1 MTSPQGSTASE
12 RRTALYDLHVALS
25 ARMVPF
31 AGWEMPLQYGRGIV
45 EETRAVR
52 EHAGVFDV
60 SHMGRLFVVGA
71 DAARMVRR
79 AVTYDVTSLPEGR
92 GHYALMCND
101 EGGILDDPYVYR
113 LDAVRL
119 LVVGNAINADRD
131 RERIRSLA
139 EPAWEA
145 DLVDRQAQTVMLAVQ
160 GPKAR
165 EIVARV
171 AGPEAVRLD
180 RRACHELPYQGVK
193 LFVSRTGYTGED
205 GCELVTSAD
214 VGRHLWTR
222 LIAEGAVPC
231 GLGARDILRLEAALP
246 LWGQDIDESTNP
258 FEAGLGWVV
267 SLENGAPFGGRAALL
282 RLKHE
287 KPGRRLSCLRAKER
301 GVMRRGQPVLH
312 GGNVVGTVTSGGYSP
327 TLGVSIG
334 MAYLPPELAR
344 VGTELAVD
352 VRGRSLP
359 VEVVP
364 RPFYRPAPLSA
375 DA

>member
-1 MTSPQGSTASE
+1 MTATPAPDG
-12 RRTALYDLHVALS
+12 RRTALYDLHIALS

-31 AGWEMPLQYGRGIV
+31 AGWEMPLQYERGIV

-60 SHMGRLFVVGA
+60 SHMGRLFAVGA
-71 DAARMVRR
+71 DAARLVRT
-79 AVTYDVTSLPEGR
+79 AVTYDVASLPEGR
-92 GHYALMCND
+92 GHYALMCNED
-101 EGGILDDPYVYR
+101 GGILDDPYVYR

-119 LVVGNAINADRD
+119 LVVGNAVNAERD

-139 EPAWEA
+139 RPEWDAE
-145 DLVDRQAQTVMLAVQ
+145 LLDRQAQTVMLSVQ

-165 EIVARV
+165 ELLSRV
-171 AGPEAVRLD
+171 TGPEAVRLD

-205 GCELVTSAD
+205 GFELVTSAD
-214 VGRHLWTR
+214 AGRHLWTR
-222 LIAEGAVPC
+222 LLAEGVTPC
-231 GLGARDILRLEAALP
+231 GLGARDVLRLEAALP

-267 SLENGAPFGGRAALL
+267 SFDDGAPFAGREALV
-282 RLKHE
+282 RLKE
-287 KPGRRLSCLRAKER
+287 QGLRRKLSHLKAKDR

-334 MAYLPPELAR
+334 MAYLPLELAR

-352 VRGRSLP
+352 VRGRPLP
-359 VEVVP
+359 VEVVR
-364 RPFYRPAPLSA
+364 RPFYRPPSEPGAA
-375 DA
+375 